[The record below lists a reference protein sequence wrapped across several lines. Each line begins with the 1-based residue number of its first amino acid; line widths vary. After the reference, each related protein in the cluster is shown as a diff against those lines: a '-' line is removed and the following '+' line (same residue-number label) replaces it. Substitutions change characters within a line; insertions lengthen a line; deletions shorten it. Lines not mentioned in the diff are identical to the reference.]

1 MALLMVLRD
10 SGLPLPGGAIPIS
23 PWVDLTHSLPS
34 CQSNHHTDYLPFGSD
49 EIPFSKRQ
57 ITDGD
62 SLLPRLHFYA
72 PNHILK
78 HYLVSPL
85 YDPKQWRGLPPLL
98 IQTGD
103 AEQLRDESICASF
116 KATNILSTLD
126 DAPPT
131 STLLDLYQ
139 DQPHVFQLL
148 LPSKAVHRSVLTMA
162 EFLRNPTVAT
172 GLTIRAVSSEGEI
185 QDVTRDT
192 VARYGGAVWTDWM
205 DRLDHTS
212 SKGPVA
218 KL

>member
-1 MALLMVLRD
+1 MALLMMLRD

-34 CQSNHHTDYLPFGSD
+34 CQTNLHTDYLPFGSD

-57 ITDGD
+57 ITGGD

-72 PNHILK
+72 PDHILK
-78 HYLVSPL
+78 HHLVSPL

-116 KATNILSTLD
+116 KATNTFSTLD
-126 DAPPT
+126 GAPPT

-162 EFLRNPTVAT
+162 EFLRDPTVAT
-172 GLTIRAVSSEGEI
+172 GLTIRAVSFEGEI
-185 QDVTRDT
+185 QDVTPDT
-192 VARYGGAVWTDWM
+192 VARYGGAVWTDWI

-212 SKGPVA
+212 FKGPVA